1 MKYKYY
7 VLLAFF
13 LISLTASIILSFV
26 PVQDVCN
33 IREECYTVYN
43 SSYNSILGIKNSYLG
58 TLLFT
63 AGIIL
68 IHLQIKNPSILK
80 RNLISIMTIMGASIA
95 IFFLIIQF
103 FILKAYCQYC
113 LIIDLSML
121 AALITL
127 FIYWK
132 K

>member
-33 IREECYTVYN
+33 LREECYTVYN

-63 AGIIL
+63 VGIIL
-68 IHLQIKNPSILK
+68 IYLQIKNPSILK
-80 RNLISIMTIMGASIA
+80 RNLISIMTIIGASIA
-95 IFFLIIQF
+95 VFFLIIQF